1 MTNEE
6 KILSML
12 EKIQSDIETLKNSGV
27 SEEVRK
33 PTPQEQLAAI
43 EGLADMLTDEEKI
56 EFGKYM
62 DEEENKQNRQHK
74 FINALA
80 NFLTAE
86 EKEELGRYQTTEDE
100 RKAALYA

>member
-12 EKIQSDIETLKNSGV
+12 EKIQSDIDEIKKLLVKEKVQPTA
-27 SEEVRK
+27 EE
-33 PTPQEQLAAI
+33 QIAAV

-56 EFGKYM
+56 EFGKFM
-62 DEEENKQNRQHK
+62 DETEKLKTRQHQ

-80 NFLTAE
+80 DMLTDE
-86 EKEELGRYQTTEDE
+86 EKDALGRYQYDEDE
-100 RKAALYA
+100 RKAALYG